1 MKTDEISRLLVLSV
15 FSVILFGF
23 QREKNVVVM
32 AIDEDEKA
40 LCSVN
45 LAEFLPPPYGGL
57 ENMACQPVWNSFLLR
72 YSQSKDNVITIVLST
87 IYTSGWVGIGF
98 SRDGMMINSS
108 CMAGWVTPAGHGKIK
123 QYYVEGFTPSKII
136 PDKGELPLTSVPPL
150 IYLQGATVYLAF
162 QLKYLTPLKT
172 QPMLLAFSTKYPQ
185 HHHLTAH
192 EEKTTIKFDF
202 SSGQLI
208 SVLHLL
214 SLLHLIPNNYISSK
228 THGVL
233 GILGWGLFLP
243 FGAIFARYFRSQPLW
258 YCFHVSAQFIG
269 FILGLAGVLLGIQLN
284 NKLQPDIPGHQGIG
298 ILILVLSIL
307 QVLAFFV
314 RPDIDSKYRKY
325 WNYYHSWV
333 GRTALF
339 FGALNIVLG
348 MHYAGAGQG
357 WKISYGF
364 ILASTM
370 LACIILEMLLR
381 LKKLDEPTLPSNY
394 AMNTI

>member
-15 FSVILFGF
+15 FFVILFGF

-57 ENMACQPVWNSFLLR
+57 ENM

-136 PDKGELPLTSVPPL
+136 PDKGELPLASVPPL
-150 IYLQGATVYLAF
+150 IYLQGSPFAVTAT
-162 QLKYLTPLKT
+162 
-172 QPMLLAFSTKYPQ
+172 
-185 HHHLTAH
+185 
-192 EEKTTIKFDF
+192 
-202 SSGQLI
+202 
-208 SVLHLL
+208 
-214 SLLHLIPNNYISSK
+214 PNNYISSK

-243 FGAIFARYFRSQPLW
+243 FGAIFTRHFRSQPLW

-269 FILGLAGVLLGIQLN
+269 FILGLAGVVLGIQLD
-284 NKLQPDIPGHQGIG
+284 NKLQPDIPRHQGIG
-298 ILILVLSIL
+298 ILILVPSIL

-381 LKKLDEPTLPSNY
+381 QKKLDEPTLPSNY

>member
-1 MKTDEISRLLVLSV
+1 MKTDEISRLLVL
-15 FSVILFGF
+15 I
-23 QREKNVVVM
+23 
-32 AIDEDEKA
+32 
-40 LCSVN
+40 N

-57 ENMACQPVWNSFLLR
+57 ENMVCQPVWNSFLLR

-108 CMAGWVTPAGHGKIK
+108 FMAGWVTPAGHGKIK

-136 PDKGELPLTSVPPL
+136 PDKGELSLTSVPPL
-150 IYLQGATVYLAF
+150 IYRQGATVYLAF
-162 QLKYLTPLKT
+162 QLKYPTPLKT

-192 EEKTTIKFDF
+192 EDKTTIKFDF
-202 SSGQLI
+202 SSG
-208 SVLHLL
+208 SPFAVTAT
-214 SLLHLIPNNYISSK
+214 PNNYNSSK

-233 GILGWGLFLP
+233 G
-243 FGAIFARYFRSQPLW
+243 
-258 YCFHVSAQFIG
+258 
-269 FILGLAGVLLGIQLN
+269 FILGLAGVVLGIQLN

-298 ILILVLSIL
+298 ILILVLSTL

-357 WKISYGF
+357 WKISYEF